1 MRRAIDDSVVS
12 GVQDSTGQPVGYPPP
27 SPTSGDNMKQL
38 FRTTVLLT
46 VAVSIGLPVLPGWAD
61 SEPLWTQVETTVDP
75 EQSFFGVEF
84 DDLALN
90 ERNGTVF
97 VQGTTATGSDIAG
110 YTAAGARLGTRP
122 SVGND
127 PVNDALVGSGLDID
141 SAAGTLFSLAGDYS
155 DGTDEIVLTAYGE
168 AGPALWT
175 SRYSGPGGG
184 GAAPVD
190 VAVDSQRRV
199 VYVAGFTTGAT
210 SVPVLLA
217 YAYDGTLLRERR
229 GTSPSPSSSVRATSL
244 AIDPDSGRVFVA
256 GTITGTGGSSRI
268 VVYGYSPGGRLL
280 WTATPPGGAEA
291 IDLAVDEQT
300 GTVVVTG
307 QAGPG
312 VRGDALTVA
321 FTSDGQLQWQSR
333 YGGDGAQVPAA
344 LAVDPVTSDVYVSGF
359 QAPLG
364 QRADTFTLAYA
375 ADGQQRWV
383 RSFDGVG
390 GGDAAQDV
398 AVDGRRGIVYAT
410 GFSDLKPADN
420 VPYEFL
426 LLAYDRDGQVLD
438 TTIFDE
444 PRSRRSDAAAVVVEE
459 RSGRVV
465 ISGTSLGEQ
474 GYGPGSLRTVAYPS
488 AA

>member
-1 MRRAIDDSVVS
+1 MTRI
-12 GVQDSTGQPVGYPPP
+12 
-27 SPTSGDNMKQL
+27 
-38 FRTTVLLT
+38 FRTIVLLT

-75 EQSFFGVEF
+75 EQSFLGIEF

-90 ERNGTVF
+90 ERTGTVF

-110 YTAAGARLGTRP
+110 YTAAGARLGIRP
-122 SVGND
+122 SVGD
-127 PVNDALVGSGLDID
+127 GRVSDAVVGRGLGID
-141 SAAGTLFSLAGDYS
+141 SATGTLFSLAGDFA
-155 DGTDEIVLTAYGE
+155 DGRFKIVLTAYRE
-168 AGPALWT
+168 SGPALWI
-175 SRYSGPGGG
+175 SQYAGPGDA
-184 GAAPVD
+184 GAGAVD
-190 VAVDSQRRV
+190 VAVDSQRQV
-199 VYVAGFTTGAT
+199 VYVAGFTTGAA

-217 YAYDGTLLRERR
+217 YAFDGTLLRERR
-229 GTSPSPSSSVRATSL
+229 GTSPSPSSSVRPTSV

-256 GTITGTGGSSRI
+256 GTLTGSGSGSRI
-268 VVYGYSPGGRLL
+268 VVYAYSPGGRPL

-300 GTVVVTG
+300 GTVVVIG

-321 FTSDGQLQWQSR
+321 YSSDGQLQWQSR

-364 QRADTFTLAYA
+364 ERADAFTLAYA

-383 RSFDGVG
+383 TTFDGVG
-390 GGDAAQDV
+390 GSDAAQDV
-398 AVDGRRGIVYAT
+398 AVDGRRGIVYTT

-426 LLAYDRDGQVLD
+426 LLAYDRDGQLLE

-444 PRSRRSDAAAVVVEE
+444 PRSRRSDSAAVVVEQ

-474 GYGPGSLRTVAYPS
+474 GYGPGSLRTVAYPP